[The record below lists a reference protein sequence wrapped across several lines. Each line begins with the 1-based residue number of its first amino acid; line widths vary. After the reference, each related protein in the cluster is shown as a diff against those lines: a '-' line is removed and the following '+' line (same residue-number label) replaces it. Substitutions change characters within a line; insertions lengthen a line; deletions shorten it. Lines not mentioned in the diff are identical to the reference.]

1 MLAANLLRD
10 AWASVKLAIADRR
23 KVEAEVRRGAWE
35 ASGKD
40 VRDCWF
46 ITLRNRSDEEL
57 LVTRVWFEC
66 SPRADVD
73 RRQRRLP
80 KTLAPGEVWE
90 TWLEVEKLPIDV
102 RDRAHEL
109 VRISLAT
116 GTVIR
121 PARAR

>member
-23 KVEAEVRRGAWE
+23 KVEAEVRRGLWE

-90 TWLEVEKLPIDV
+90 TWLEVEKLPIDA

>member
-23 KVEAEVRRGAWE
+23 KVEAEVCRGAWE

-90 TWLEVEKLPIDV
+90 TWLEVEKLPIDA

>member
-23 KVEAEVRRGAWE
+23 KVEAEVRRRAWE

-90 TWLEVEKLPIDV
+90 TWLEVEKLPIDA